1 LDHICPEYNK
11 DSVYGGSATKIGIAF
26 VYCEYDRQGQQTALE
41 LIKSI
46 TQQLVERDLAPEG
59 NSSLCH
65 ATKFIQAHQKVPPTL
80 KDYILLLR
88 LITKRFDKTIVL
100 VDALD
105 ECAIHINNLPNR
117 VDFVEALRSLPN
129 LKLFITSRDLPAIRE
144 FLLGATELQIC
155 SDPNDIMSYVNWRI
169 KVSARLTA
177 FIKKQPL
184 LREEIVSTVEKKYSN
199 MYVTVGYLDRV
210 YVPDFVELICMTIVL
225 VSF

>member
-1 LDHICPEYNK
+1 MDHICPEYNK
-11 DSVYGGSATKIGIAF
+11 GREHGGSATKIGIAF

-46 TQQLVERDLAPEG
+46 TRQLVERDLAPES
-59 NSSLCH
+59 NSSLRQ

-80 KDYILLLR
+80 KDHISLLR
-88 LITKRFDKTIVL
+88 LITKRFNKTVVL

-117 VDFVEALRSLPN
+117 IDFIEALRSLPK

-144 FLLGATELQIC
+144 SLLGATELQIC
-155 SDPNDIMSYVNWRI
+155 SDPNDVMSYVNWRI
-169 KVSARLTA
+169 KVSPRLTA
-177 FIKKQPL
+177 FIKKQPS
-184 LREEIVSTVEKKYSN
+184 LREEIISTVEKKYSN

-210 YVPDFVELICMTIVL
+210 LY
-225 VSF
+225 